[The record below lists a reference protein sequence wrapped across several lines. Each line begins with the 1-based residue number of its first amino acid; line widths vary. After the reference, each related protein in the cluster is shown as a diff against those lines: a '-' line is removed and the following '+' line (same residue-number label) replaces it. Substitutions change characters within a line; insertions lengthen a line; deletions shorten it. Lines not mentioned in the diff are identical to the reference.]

1 MQNRNSLIRS
11 ISMGAITLLLAASCY
26 KPAESCFISNEV
38 DYNVGDTVYLNASCS
53 ENSGVFKWSFR
64 DGTDDTTVITS
75 PFMKHVFST
84 PGTYEI
90 QLTVGRRCGGSI
102 RKGKKV
108 STQLITV
115 N

>member
-1 MQNRNSLIRS
+1 
-11 ISMGAITLLLAASCY
+11 MGMITLLLAVSCY
-26 KPAESCFISNEV
+26 KPAESCFISNQV
-38 DYNVGDTVYLNASCS
+38 DYNVGDTVYLNATCS

-64 DGTDDTTVITS
+64 DGSDTTVINS
-75 PFMKHVFST
+75 PFMKHVFNT

-90 QLTVGRRCGGSI
+90 QLTVGRRDGGSI